1 MNEQTGISVS
11 VVLCTYNGSR
21 FIEEQVNSILTQTYP
36 IQELIISDDASTDS
50 TPELLQKLARQ
61 DSRIR
66 LVMQQKNLGFSENFQ
81 QAMMMAN
88 AALVAPADQ
97 DDVWHPEK
105 ITRMV
110 AAFAADASVIY
121 CDSVKFTQAIPSAPK
136 ASLKNKR
143 MEGSD
148 PRYISVYNTVS
159 GHAMLIRK
167 TLLATALPLPEGV
180 YYDWWLAAVAM
191 AKDRVQ
197 FFPEI
202 LVYQRAHDS
211 NVTLPTGIS
220 KATQRHRFRQ
230 TLVKHLKAFC
240 TIPALSK
247 EAQTFFNK
255 AYQYWEASL
264 RQRSNVGL
272 FFWLLQQRNIIYA
285 NKIRVFPIISQLK
298 HSFLYS
304 FRWRLQEGDD

>member
-1 MNEQTGISVS
+1 MNEHTGVAVS
-11 VVLCTYNGSR
+11 VVMCTYNGSR
-21 FIEEQVNSILTQTYP
+21 FIEEQVKSILSQTYP
-36 IQELIISDDASTDS
+36 IKELIISDDASTDT
-50 TPELLQKLARQ
+50 TPEILALLAKQ

-66 LVMQQKNLGFSENFQ
+66 LIMQEKNLGFSNNFQ
-81 QAMMMAN
+81 QAMLMASGS
-88 AALVAPADQ
+88 LLAPADQ
-97 DDVWHPEK
+97 DDIWHPEK
-105 ITRMV
+105 IAKMV
-110 AAFAADASVIY
+110 AAFAPDASLMY
-121 CDSVKFTQAIPSAPK
+121 CDSIKFTDAIPQAPK
-136 ASLKNKR
+136 ASSKNKR
-143 MEGSD
+143 IEGSD

-167 TLLATALPLPEGV
+167 KLLALAFPLPEGV

-240 TIPALSK
+240 AIPALSND
-247 EAQTFFNK
+247 EQTFFNQ

-272 FFWLLQQRNIIYA
+272 FCWLLKQRNIIYA

-298 HSFLYS
+298 HSLLYS
-304 FRWRLQEGDD
+304 FRWRLREGED